1 MVWIHGGA
9 YQTGCTAE
17 KEFDGSALARRGVV
31 VVSVGYRLNV
41 FGFLAH
47 NRLREEAEARHD
59 DEPYANFAATGDP
72 NGPDADGT
80 PLPEWT
86 RYAPFGGDAMRL
98 GQRTRMIRDWSTNVE
113 RNALLQWG
121 GAAAD

>member
-1 MVWIHGGA
+1 MVA
-9 YQTGCTAE
+9 YWT
-17 KEFDGSALARRGVV
+17 
-31 VVSVGYRLNV
+31 
-41 FGFLAH
+41 
-47 NRLREEAEARHD
+47 
-59 DEPYANFAATGDP
+59 NFAATGDP

-86 RYAPFGGDAMRL
+86 RYALFGGDAMRL
-98 GQRTRMIRDWSTNVE
+98 GQRTRVIRDWSTNVE